1 MLKNA
6 RPESAKRESI
16 LRADGYPAYTTGV
29 GWTGYSEEKR
39 RRLCREALA
48 EGYSRFKAKVG
59 SPLVA
64 EDRDRLRIIREEI
77 GPEALLAVDAN
88 QKWDVQEAI
97 GVMKQLTDFN
107 LLWIEEPT
115 SKNRKI

>member
-1 MLKNA
+1 M
-6 RPESAKRESI
+6 
-16 LRADGYPAYTTGV
+16 
-29 GWTGYSEEKR
+29 
-39 RRLCREALA
+39 
-48 EGYSRFKAKVG
+48 G

-88 QKWDVQEAI
+88 QKWDVEEAI
-97 GVMKQLTDFN
+97 EVMKQLTDFN

-115 SKNRKI
+115 SKKKIKI